1 MRGDEGQ
8 EAKTSQI
15 GMKRMH
21 GRIHVKLWENS
32 LARLYFTPIMREV
45 S

>member
-1 MRGDEGQ
+1 MKGDKGQ
-8 EAKTSQI
+8 EAKTLQI

-32 LARLYFTPIMREV
+32 LARLCFTRIMREA